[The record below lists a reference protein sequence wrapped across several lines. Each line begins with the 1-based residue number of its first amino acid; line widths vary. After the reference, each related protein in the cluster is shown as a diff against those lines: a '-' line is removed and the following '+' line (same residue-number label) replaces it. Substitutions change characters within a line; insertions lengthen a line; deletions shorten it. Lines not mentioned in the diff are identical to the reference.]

1 MEALLIVALT
11 IGMRRGELVALGWDD
26 IDFEQAV
33 VYVRRT
39 LTRVIGHGYV
49 ETEPKTRTSRRKI
62 ILPGIALEA
71 LKEHHKRQEQA
82 RIQAGETWHE
92 QGIVFCNWDWGFFNS
107 LKICKHFQKILKEA
121 GFCFIWF
128 FCFPPYV
135 AADFLIGG

>member
-11 IGMRRGELVALGWDD
+11 TGMRRGELVALRWSD

-62 ILPGIALEA
+62 ILPGIAL
-71 LKEHHKRQEQA
+71 
-82 RIQAGETWHE
+82 
-92 QGIVFCNWDWGFFNS
+92 
-107 LKICKHFQKILKEA
+107 
-121 GFCFIWF
+121 
-128 FCFPPYV
+128 
-135 AADFLIGG
+135 